1 MLNHIRNLT
10 KMFQKELVIFFLLT
24 KINTK
29 KNLIKLE
36 RKKKFQLAK
45 NFNFVHYN
53 ILNLIK
59 IVTTRF
65 YHFIYECKTLIY
77 IFY

>member
-36 RKKKFQLAK
+36 RKKNISTREKF
-45 NFNFVHYN
+45 
-53 ILNLIK
+53 
-59 IVTTRF
+59 
-65 YHFIYECKTLIY
+65 
-77 IFY
+77 